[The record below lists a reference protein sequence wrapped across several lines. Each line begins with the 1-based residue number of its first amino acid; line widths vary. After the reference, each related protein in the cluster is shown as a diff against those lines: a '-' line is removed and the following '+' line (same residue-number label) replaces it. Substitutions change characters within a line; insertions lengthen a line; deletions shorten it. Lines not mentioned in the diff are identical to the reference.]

1 MVADAKV
8 LCNTT
13 LCNFRQVV
21 NVLFFLSLYLIA
33 AHLGPR
39 IDSITV
45 SPDIR
50 YRNSSIV
57 SLRRKVDVNHI
68 SLTALTND
76 HGNPA
81 GIGSDANGIVIETDR
96 QRRLI
101 PYMTFY
107 MPTHEYHNPPISQAY
122 AYNMPLVRHK
132 RDFRVFCNRSYGAP
146 NERWPIDWAGK

>member
-1 MVADAKV
+1 MQSSIDKV
-8 LCNTT
+8 LTPI
-13 LCNFRQVV
+13 
-21 NVLFFLSLYLIA
+21 LFSSLIP
-33 AHLGPR
+33 AHLSPS

-50 YRNSSIV
+50 YRNSST
-57 SLRRKVDVNHI
+57 SFRRKVDVNHI

-76 HGNPA
+76 NGNLA
-81 GIGSDANGIVIETDR
+81 GVGSDANGIVIETDR

-122 AYNMPLVRHK
+122 AYNMPLVRQHWG
-132 RDFRVFCNRSYGAP
+132 DSMT
-146 NERWPIDWAGK
+146 NERRISYDF